1 MQLIPIMQQVEDKMK
16 KLFILPIIFLL
27 TLSFALAQ
35 SVSRDM
41 PSRVDPGS
49 EVSITLTLN
58 GAPVG
63 EGVAIE
69 DSIPN
74 TITLKSWEISG
85 SEEAKADVSYQ
96 KKDSQTA
103 GFDRHSW
110 PFTAASGSPSIT
122 YKIDAPTTEGSYNFE
137 TRWIT
142 SAGFSKASAT
152 LVVRTITCGDGICEG
167 SENSDTCES
176 DCPKPAPPPT
186 PVDTPSPIEGP
197 GASPT
202 GWIILVVVV
211 VIGIIGYFVYKKKQ
225 GV

>member
-1 MQLIPIMQQVEDKMK
+1 MK
-16 KLFILPIIFLL
+16 KILILSTIFLL

-96 KKDSQTA
+96 KKASRKE

-110 PFTAASGSPSIT
+110 PFTASSGSPSVT
-122 YKIDAPTTEGSYNFE
+122 YKIDAPTTEGSYEFE

-152 LVVRTITCGDGICEG
+152 LTVRTITCGDGICEG
-167 SENSDTCES
+167 GENSDTCVS
-176 DCPKPAPPPT
+176 DCPKPALPPPAAEEA
-186 PVDTPSPIEGP
+186 VEKE
-197 GASPT
+197 PT
-202 GWIILVVVV
+202 SRTAIAWIVVVLIV
-211 VIGIIGYFVYKKKQ
+211 AAAGIGYYMWRKKQ
-225 GV
+225 NAM